1 MCRTHVEVNMR
12 RTDVRRMLAIVS
24 LAVLCGCAGQQS
36 APAVDQAAIGA
47 RIDSVNMAYN
57 NAVAAKDTAA
67 IVSLYA
73 DDAMVMPANQA
84 RAVGRDGIRQAWA
97 GFLAL
102 PGLELKPTSQT
113 KMISEAGD
121 MVVDIGSFTFTMTG
135 PDGKP
140 INDVGKYV
148 TIFKNVNGEWK
159 IVVDMFNSDI
169 PVTGP

>member
-1 MCRTHVEVNMR
+1 MR
-12 RTDVRRMLAIVS
+12 RTVVHRMLAIVS
-24 LAVLCGCAGQQS
+24 LAVVCGCAAGQQS
-36 APAVDQAAIGA
+36 APAVDQAAITA
-47 RIDSVNMAYN
+47 QVDSLNTVYN
-57 NAVAAKDTAA
+57 SAVAAKDTAA
-67 IVSLYA
+67 IVSMYA
-73 DDAMVMPANQA
+73 DEGMVMPANQA

-148 TIFKNVNGEWK
+148 TIFKKVNGEWK

-169 PVTGP
+169 PMTGQS